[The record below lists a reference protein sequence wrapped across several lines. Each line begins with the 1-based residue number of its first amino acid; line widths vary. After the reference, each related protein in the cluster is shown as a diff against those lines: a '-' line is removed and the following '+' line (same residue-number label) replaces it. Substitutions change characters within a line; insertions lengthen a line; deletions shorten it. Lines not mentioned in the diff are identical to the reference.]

1 MSEQLEVGMGDGYDV
16 NTEQLR
22 THAANVEAVRARFD
36 AVKSASAHI
45 ARDDQAYG
53 TLCGWIAGIL
63 EGRHTTQD
71 ELFTFAE
78 NNLTAVAT
86 ELRQSADDYDAM
98 EDDNTRRINT
108 AGGR

>member
-1 MSEQLEVGMGDGYDV
+1 MGDGYNV

-22 THAANVEAVRARFD
+22 THAANVEAIKARFE

-53 TLCGWIAGIL
+53 VLCGWIAGIL
-63 EGRHTTQD
+63 EGRHTAQD

-78 NNLTAVAT
+78 NNLAKVAA
-86 ELRQSADDYDAM
+86 ELRQSADDYDGM
-98 EDDNTRRINT
+98 EDDNTARIRT
-108 AGGR
+108 SGER